1 MTSEFFR
8 FPLTPH
14 LIWLGEGTPRD
25 DKVLSQIEA
34 EALLAASVVVEEKID
49 GANLGISVNQ
59 DGELR
64 LQNRGDYLRV
74 PFAGQFKKLSAW
86 IALRENDLISMLG
99 NSLILFGEWCA
110 ARHSVTYD
118 RLPDWFLVFDIYD
131 SSTRRFWSTKRR
143 NDLAA
148 LLDLPVVSELLRKK
162 TTLPS
167 LKDLVLNNPSQY
179 RDGMMEGLVIRQ
191 ESEDWL
197 ETRAKLVRPDFT
209 QAIDEHWRRKAIEW
223 NGLANSV
230 RTDGTDPYR
239 KTRFHKKI

>member
-1 MTSEFFR
+1 MSDFIR
-8 FPLTPH
+8 FPHTPH
-14 LIWLGEGTPRD
+14 IAWLGKGTPRD
-25 DKVLSQIEA
+25 DKVLAPLEVAS
-34 EALLAASVVVEEKID
+34 LLSGPVVVEEKID

-59 DGELR
+59 DGALR
-64 LQNRGDYLRV
+64 LQNRGDYLRE
-74 PFAGQFKKLSAW
+74 PFTGQFKKLSAW

-110 ARHSVTYD
+110 ARHSVAYD
-118 RLPDWFLVFDIYD
+118 LLPDWFIVFDIYD

-143 NDLAA
+143 NELAA
-148 LLDLPVVSELLRKK
+148 LLELPVVPEVLRGK

-223 NGLANSV
+223 NVLENKN
-230 RTDGTDPYR
+230 R
-239 KTRFHKKI
+239 

>member
-1 MTSEFFR
+1 MNDFFR
-8 FPLTPH
+8 FPHTPH
-14 LIWLGEGTPRD
+14 ITWLGEGTPRD
-25 DKVLSQIEA
+25 DKVLSHIEA
-34 EALLAASVVVEEKID
+34 ENLLVAVVVVEEKID

-64 LQNRGDYLRV
+64 LQNRGDYLRE
-74 PFAGQFKKLSAW
+74 PFTGQFKKLSTW
-86 IALRENDLISMLG
+86 ITPRKNDLISMLG
-99 NSLILFGEWCA
+99 DTLILFGEWCA
-110 ARHSVTYD
+110 ARHSVAYD

-143 NDLAA
+143 NELAA
-148 LLDLPVVSELLRKK
+148 LLDLPVVSELSRGI

-167 LKDLVLNNPSQY
+167 LKDLVLNNPSRY
-179 RDGMMEGLVIRQ
+179 RGGMMEGLVIRQ

-209 QAIDEHWRRKAIEW
+209 QAIDEHWRRRAIEW

-230 RTDGTDPYR
+230 RTDDSNPYR
-239 KTRFHKKI
+239 KTRFHQRS